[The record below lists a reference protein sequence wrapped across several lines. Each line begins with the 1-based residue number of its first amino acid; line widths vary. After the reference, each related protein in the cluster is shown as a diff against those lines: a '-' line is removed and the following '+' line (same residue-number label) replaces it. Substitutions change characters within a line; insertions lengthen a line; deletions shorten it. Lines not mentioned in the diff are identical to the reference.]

1 VVRSLGTWGR
11 KLACKGNNPDCK
23 DKLLACKPLNK
34 PPLMPR
40 KTALRLMAMAIWGFR
55 QVCKG
60 NNLDCGAKTL
70 ASKVALNLVEWALV
84 MARMLPL

>member
-1 VVRSLGTWGR
+1 
-11 KLACKGNNPDCK
+11 
-23 DKLLACKPLNK
+23 
-34 PPLMPR
+34 MPR